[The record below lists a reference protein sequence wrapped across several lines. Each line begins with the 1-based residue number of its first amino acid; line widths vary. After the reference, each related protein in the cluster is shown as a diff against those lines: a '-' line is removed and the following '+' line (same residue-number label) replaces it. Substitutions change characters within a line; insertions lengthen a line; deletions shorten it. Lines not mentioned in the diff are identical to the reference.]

1 MGGVGKRD
9 QRPRLVC
16 SSKHIS
22 HSFVCF
28 PSNNIG
34 ELVTLQE
41 QGLLFFLRLRFKK
54 KHGVKAFN
62 HIYDRGLFF

>member
-9 QRPRLVC
+9 QRARLVC

-28 PSNNIG
+28 PSKNIG

-41 QGLLFFLRLRFKK
+41 QGFFFFFLFK
-54 KHGVKAFN
+54 VKVQEETWS
-62 HIYDRGLFF
+62 